1 MEQALCPLEVDVSS
15 EKGVQINDINDNID
29 PNDVMEL
36 KINNKKQQKK
46 SLLLLLFVLFC
57 SI

>member
-36 KINNKKQQKK
+36 KINNKKQKK
-46 SLLLLLFVLFC
+46 KNLLLLY
-57 SI
+57 